1 MYSFNDLARVV
12 FGSMVREGDAGR
24 NFKKYLGAYF
34 RPEFI
39 DAINFV
45 ALFKSLP
52 ISTYIDEEDIYQD
65 LVDRFID
72 RKKGGEVRALIEG
85 HADSAFGK
93 GAGDLVGT
101 RNLEVKDKGTLKK
114 MVEKLTPLLVE
125 YIKTDF
131 KQGFQEWL
139 RRQKREKSV
148 EDFPEV
154 GVPPEHE
161 VEQEIRDSQSWEN
174 GLIDDVLGEI
184 ESKVPEK
191 KRALSLVILRDMFL
205 SPTPKTLNQIEVEF
219 KLSHGTVHAAKVE
232 LTKILAK
239 YLTDRGLGGKFLE
252 EGGMAREEIEL
263 PPYRETFS
271 DPDNVKEFKSF
282 VEDKYSPRTEETTK
296 EVVELFGEGK
306 SVAEVMQ
313 NERYTRKV
321 VDNAKQRYFDKW
333 YKEWYE
339 GKVEKIRKAGE
350 NMTIQVP
357 IPSMPYMKVGEV
369 GLTAVTVRVP
379 YEKVVPKKP
388 GEPEPESEVQEAM
401 KSHKA
406 IVVRGLAR
414 GDMIVTITFSAEYD
428 NGDLLAGKKNP
439 GDPAHF
445 RFEKFEA
452 EMDESRMFGR
462 VERSVNYKYTQRLN
476 DDGSFM
482 GTFDSRVMLDG
493 KVVPSSDKNELLK
506 MLDGYMDNKVKPEG
520 MLPHGHFSTIYVNDK
535 TKKKYVGVRKFVE
548 AYRGILTED
557 KVHKDRT
564 HTWERLQVR
573 KKMGPAVERGEE
585 EKIKRTLFF
594 YREELKKEN
603 SKRDIKQDKAKI
615 KEYTSLIS
623 DLEEVLKSLKK
634 KDLDEHEDTIVKE
647 MRHRMEVVRQ
657 DLESE
662 QNKGPGERDEH
673 LMKDLKDEMEE
684 LKDEIEEFSS
694 HQASFEDREAFKFL
708 PKTKSGEVEK
718 LEALFKKYG
727 QKWPDRWLNPRDMT
741 FLAKT
746 IREAIDGSLN
756 ERMKQELSKGPMSP
770 AQVSNKTKEIRDELK
785 SDMEHA
791 AKLFKAVPVDLKAR
805 LQELKD
811 TVPEEAKTFE
821 QSGQD
826 LAWVD
831 SPEAVITKVEEAL
844 KPRGSFPPPEHENVK
859 ALEAL
864 FKKYGQ
870 VWPTKWIDPK
880 ELEVLARAIRKGMV
894 DFVSAQTVE
903 LKRKVKEKDITSETM
918 EEQVKKMRVE
928 QKADLESLT
937 GLFDNVAD
945 DLKARLEWFK
955 KSEPEQYK
963 NLEHRNNV
971 TWVNSPQ
978 VITEALDKIHKI
990 FREPIK
996 VEVEDKSDSITMLE
1010 EGRYRSLEAFLEAN
1024 LSGLHSLGQVLEDAP
1039 LQEVAPN
1046 PAIVQ
1051 RINREIAKSKE
1062 SKGEIQKILEELAKS
1077 EEKAEDVKEIDKM
1090 RREIPTL
1097 DRHILKMERGLDTFK
1112 KIPALGAAEVLLAN
1126 VDMFS
1131 PLYGYLTRILWFHEK
1146 PLIRCAEDKGDL
1158 GTLESLR
1165 SQAVHAVNKLAS
1177 KNIFAKAS
1185 IKAGITELRTRL
1197 NKFIKAYN
1205 PEESEAAPAESGS
1218 VLAYDSFY
1226 SSIYRISAEGD
1237 LERARVQMIFPADEL
1252 TKAEQMVHA
1261 LSNSDE
1267 KKVQVL
1273 APTAKTELDTIIKNV
1288 TQVYKEGFTT
1298 DRIRALADR
1307 EKIPFD
1313 KAKVL
1318 LKKLEDAVAK
1328 QALSEFIL
1336 KWQNL
1341 REQKG
1346 RKEKERSPL
1355 GNRPGKEYEEMNRF
1369 VETHIPEVLE
1379 LAPSQDDLPE
1389 DPERGVPTPKEIR
1402 ERIEHAFTMKKP
1414 MFKDEERLTKELGK
1428 LQEDLKVETEP
1439 AKIESIKRQMA
1450 DIKLKLKSPAE
1461 MDLGWEEMVNQALRE
1476 DFYGGGGGGGGGGKS
1491 RAKAIKPPPPSATHE
1506 NLMESVVRIFDKSP
1520 KYIVLT
1526 TLSMYAKRV
1535 RDHIKEMGD
1544 NEYLDP
1550 DAVVDALVS
1559 SLKNLYST
1567 ILKLNITPSST
1578 AMKVPPSAPGKI
1590 PTLKPGQA
1598 GGMPDIPINNL
1609 KEAEHVFD
1617 HIVAIY
1623 KEINHYIAPDSVGVP
1638 SGKSLGEQS
1647 KSQAARRFMPHLFMD
1662 WLAYYQSQ
1670 KQKASPGKKD
1680 DGEEKGPGPEQ
1691 GPIPDLDFFKEKRR
1705 DSPEVAEKKRQQ
1717 WKKDQESGAL
1727 ATRVQNIS
1735 ELKKMNDTDV
1745 SFLLTL
1751 SPDLLKKIP
1760 AKYLKTFVRDHEDAF
1775 TKMLNPTIIK
1785 SLPGLLEEQAGIL
1798 EAPLEHQKVLLKKWF
1813 RAGKKADEG
1822 MSSDLMAYNVALRFA
1837 GTDFSSIENLTESE
1851 ILTL

>member
-1 MYSFNDLARVV
+1 MYTFNDLARVV

-24 NFKKYLGAYF
+24 NFKKYLGVYF

-52 ISTYIDEEDIYQD
+52 ISTYIDEEDVYQD

-85 HADSAFGK
+85 HAESDFGK

-101 RNLEVKDKGTLKK
+101 RNLGVEDKGTLKK

-125 YIKTDF
+125 YIKVDF

-161 VEQEIRDSQSWEN
+161 VEQEIRDSQSWEDGLISDVL
-174 GLIDDVLGEI
+174 GLIDRQ
-184 ESKVPEK
+184 VPEK
-191 KRALSLVILRDMFL
+191 SGGHGRSKGLPMRAIYKVILKDMFL
-205 SPTPKTLNQIEVEF
+205 AVEPKTQDEIAKEMH
-219 KLSHGTVHAAKVE
+219 LSRQQLQRYSYE
-232 LTKILAK
+232 LKHMLAE
-239 YLTDRGLGGKFLE
+239 YLTDKGLGGKFLE

-263 PPYRETFS
+263 PPYREAFS

-306 SVAEVMQ
+306 SVAEILQ
-313 NERYTRKV
+313 SERYTKKV
-321 VDNAKQRYFDKW
+321 IDNAKQRYFDKW

-357 IPSMPYMKVGEV
+357 DMPYMKVGEV

-388 GEPEPESEVQEAM
+388 GEPEPEDEVQEAM

-462 VERSVNYKYTQRLN
+462 VERSVGYMYTQRLN
-476 DDGSFM
+476 DDGTFM
-482 GTFDSRVMLDG
+482 GTFDSRVKLDG
-493 KVVPSSDKNELLK
+493 KVVPSDKNELQVL
-506 MLDGYMDNKVKPEG
+506 LDGYMDNKVKPEG
-520 MLPHGHFSTIYVNDK
+520 VLPHGHFSTIYVNDK

-564 HTWERLQVR
+564 HAWERLQIQ
-573 KKMGPAVERGEE
+573 KKMGPAVGRTEE

-594 YREELKKEN
+594 YREELKKEEL
-603 SKRDIKQDKAKI
+603 KRDIKQDKGKI
-615 KEYTSLIS
+615 KEYEGLIS
-623 DLEEVLKSLKK
+623 DLEEALKGIKK
-634 KDLDEHEDTIVKE
+634 DDLDEHEDTIAKE
-647 MRHRMEVVRQ
+647 MRHRMEVIRQ

-662 QNKGPGERDEH
+662 QNKGPEERDEH
-673 LMKDLKDEMEE
+673 KMKEYRDEMEE
-684 LKDEIEEFSS
+684 LKEELDEFSA
-694 HQASFEDREAFKFL
+694 HQASFEDREAFKLL
-708 PKTKSGEVEK
+708 PLTKNGDVEK
-718 LEALFKKYG
+718 LEALFKKYN
-727 QKWPDRWLNPRDMT
+727 QKWPDRWLSPRDMS

-746 IREAIDGSLN
+746 IREAIEGSLN
-756 ERMKQELSKGPMSP
+756 ERMKQEISKGEMSP
-770 AQVSNKTKEIRDELK
+770 GQVSNKTREIQDELK

-791 AKLFKAVPVDLKAR
+791 GKLFKAIPGDLKVR
-805 LQELKD
+805 LKELRD
-811 TVPEEAKTFE
+811 TAPEKAETLE

-831 SPEAVITKVEEAL
+831 SPEAVLTKVEEAL
-844 KPRGSFPPPEHENVK
+844 KPRGSFPAPEHKNVK

-870 VWPTKWIDPK
+870 VWPSKWIDPK

-894 DFVSAQTVE
+894 DFVSDQTAE
-903 LKRKVKEKDITSETM
+903 LKRKVKEKDITSEAM

-928 QKADLESLT
+928 QKGDLESLT
-937 GLFDNVAD
+937 GLFDAVAE
-945 DLKARLEWFK
+945 DLKSRLEGFK

-963 NLEHRNNV
+963 SLEHRNNV
-971 TWVNSPQ
+971 TWVSTPSA
-978 VITEALDKIHKI
+978 ITETLAKIHKI
-990 FREPIK
+990 FREPVK
-996 VEVEDKSDSITMLE
+996 VEVEDKGDSITMLE
-1010 EGRYRSLEAFLEAN
+1010 EGKYRSLEAFLEAN
-1024 LSGLHSLGQVLEDAP
+1024 LSGLHSLGQVLEEAP

-1051 RINREIAKSKE
+1051 RINREIARSKE
-1062 SKGEIQKILEELAKS
+1062 SKEEVRKILEELAKS
-1077 EEKAEDVKEIDKM
+1077 EEKAEDIKEIDKM
-1090 RREIPTL
+1090 RREVPTL
-1097 DRHILKMERGLDTFK
+1097 ERHILKMERGLETFK

-1185 IKAGITELRTRL
+1185 IKAGIAEVRTRL
-1197 NKFIKAYN
+1197 NKFIKSYN
-1205 PEESEAAPAESGS
+1205 PAEESET

-1226 SSIYRISAEGD
+1226 SSIYRVSAEGD

-1252 TKAEQMVHA
+1252 TKAEQTVHA

-1267 KKVQVL
+1267 NKVKAL

-1288 TQVYKEGFTT
+1288 SQVYKEGFTT

-1313 KAKVL
+1313 KARVL

-1346 RKEKERSPL
+1346 RKKKERSSL
-1355 GNRPGKEYEEMNRF
+1355 GNRPGEEYEEMGRF
-1369 VETHIPEVLE
+1369 VETHIPEVFE

-1389 DPERGVPTPKEIR
+1389 DPARGIPTPKEIR
-1402 ERIEHAFTMKKP
+1402 ERIEQAFTMKKP

-1428 LQEDLKVETEP
+1428 LQDDLKAETEP
-1439 AKIESIKRQMA
+1439 SKIESIKRQMA

-1461 MDLGWEEMVNQALRE
+1461 MDLGWEEMVNRALRE
-1476 DFYGGGGGGGGGGKS
+1476 DFYGGGGSGGGGGKS
-1491 RAKAIKPPPPSATHE
+1491 RPKAIKPPPPSATHE

-1526 TLSMYAKRV
+1526 TLSMYAKKV
-1535 RDHIKEMGD
+1535 RDLIKEMGD
-1544 NEYLDP
+1544 DEYLDP
-1550 DAVVDALVS
+1550 DTVIDALVS
-1559 SLKNLYST
+1559 SLKNLYNT

-1578 AMKVPPSAPGKI
+1578 AMKIPPSAPGKI

-1609 KEAEHVFD
+1609 KEAERVFD

-1638 SGKSLGEQS
+1638 SERSLKDQS

-1662 WLAYYQSQ
+1662 WLAYYQ
-1670 KQKASPGKKD
+1670 KQKAGPGKKD
-1680 DGEEKGPGPEQ
+1680 DVGEKGPGPEQ
-1691 GPIPDLDFFKEKRR
+1691 VHIPELDFLKEMRR
-1705 DSPEVAEKKRQQ
+1705 DSPEEAERKRQQ
-1717 WKKDQESGAL
+1717 WIKDQESGK
-1727 ATRVQNIS
+1727 R
-1735 ELKKMNDTDV
+1735 
-1745 SFLLTL
+1745 
-1751 SPDLLKKIP
+1751 
-1760 AKYLKTFVRDHEDAF
+1760 
-1775 TKMLNPTIIK
+1775 
-1785 SLPGLLEEQAGIL
+1785 
-1798 EAPLEHQKVLLKKWF
+1798 
-1813 RAGKKADEG
+1813 ADEG
-1822 MSSDLMAYNVALRFA
+1822 RSPDFMAYNVALKFA
-1837 GTDFSSIENLTESE
+1837 GAGYSVENLTESE

>member
-1 MYSFNDLARVV
+1 
-12 FGSMVREGDAGR
+12 MVREGDAGR
-24 NFKKYLGAYF
+24 NFKKYLGTYV

-52 ISTYIDEEDIYQD
+52 IATYIDEEDIYQD
-65 LVDRFID
+65 VVDRFID
-72 RKKGGEVRALIEG
+72 RRKGGEVRALLEG
-85 HADSAFGK
+85 HADSAFGE
-93 GAGDLVGT
+93 GAGELVGT
-101 RNLEVKDKGTLKK
+101 RNLRVEDKGTLKK

-161 VEQEIRDSQSWEN
+161 VEQAIRDSQSWEN

-191 KRALSLVILRDMFL
+191 KRALSLVILKDMFL
-205 SPTPKTLNQIEVEF
+205 SPTPKTLNQIEAEF

-252 EGGMAREEIEL
+252 EGGLAREEIEL

-282 VEDKYSPRTEETTK
+282 VGNKYSPRTEETTK

-306 SVAEVMQ
+306 SVAEIMQ
-313 NERYTRKV
+313 GQKYTKKV

-350 NMTIQVP
+350 NMTNQV
-357 IPSMPYMKVGEV
+357 PSMPYMKVGEV

-388 GEPEPESEVQEAM
+388 GEPETETEVQEAM

-462 VERSVNYKYTQRLN
+462 VERSVNYMYTQRLN
-476 DDGSFM
+476 DDGTFM
-482 GTFDSRVMLDG
+482 GTFDSRVKLDG
-493 KVVPSSDKNELLK
+493 KLVPSDKNELQKL
-506 MLDGYMDNKVKPEG
+506 LDGYMDNKVKPEG

-564 HTWERLQVR
+564 HSWERLQVK
-573 KKMGPAVERGEE
+573 KKMGPMMRTEE
-585 EKIKRTLFF
+585 EKVKRTLFF
-594 YREELKKEN
+594 YREELKKEEA
-603 SKRDIKQDKAKI
+603 KRDNKQDKDKI

-623 DLEEVLKSLKK
+623 DLEETLKSLKK
-634 KDLDEHEDTIVKE
+634 DDLDEHEDLIVKE

-662 QNKGPGERDEH
+662 QTKGPEERDEH
-673 LMKDLKDEMEE
+673 LMKEYRDEMEE
-684 LKDEIEEFSS
+684 LKSEIEEFSS
-694 HQASFEDREAFKFL
+694 HQASFEDREAFKFF
-708 PKTKSGEVEK
+708 PKTKNGDVEK
-718 LEALFKKYG
+718 LEALFKKYN
-727 QKWPDRWLNPRDMT
+727 QKWPDRWLNPRDMG

-746 IREAIDGSLN
+746 IREAIDSSFN
-756 ERMKQELSKGPMSP
+756 DRMKQEISKGEMSQ
-770 AQVSNKTKEIRDELK
+770 AQVSNKTREIQEEMK

-791 AKLFKAVPVDLKAR
+791 AKLFKAVPGDLKVR
-805 LQELKD
+805 LKELRE
-811 TVPEEAKTFE
+811 TAPEQAKTFE

-831 SPEAVITKVEEAL
+831 SPDAVITKVEEAL
-844 KPRGSFPPPEHENVK
+844 TPRGGFPPPEHENVK
-859 ALEAL
+859 ALEAI

-870 VWPTKWIDPK
+870 AWPSKWIDPK
-880 ELEVLARAIRKGMV
+880 ELEVLARTIRKGMV
-894 DFVSAQTVE
+894 DFVSDQTVE

-918 EEQVKKMRVE
+918 EEQVKKMQKE
-928 QKADLESLT
+928 QKADLESLS
-937 GLFDNVAD
+937 GLFDAVAE
-945 DLKARLEWFK
+945 DLKSRLEQFK
-955 KSEPEQYK
+955 KSQPEKYRGM
-963 NLEHRNNV
+963 EHRNNV
-971 TWVNSPQ
+971 SWVSTPSA
-978 VITEALDKIHKI
+978 ITEALAKVHKI
-990 FREPIK
+990 FKEP
-996 VEVEDKSDSITMLE
+996 VPVVVEDKSDSITMLE

-1024 LSGLHSLGQVLEDAP
+1024 LSGMHSLGQVLEDAP

-1051 RINREIAKSKE
+1051 RINREIAKTKE
-1062 SKGEIQKILEELAKS
+1062 SKAEVQKILEELAKS
-1077 EEKAEDVKEIDKM
+1077 EEKAEDIKEIEKM
-1090 RREIPTL
+1090 RREVPTL
-1097 DRHILKMERGLDTFK
+1097 ERHILKMERGLETFK
-1112 KIPALGAAEVLLAN
+1112 KIPALGAAEVLLAS

-1158 GTLESLR
+1158 GNLESLR

-1185 IKAGITELRTRL
+1185 IKAGITEVRTRL

-1205 PEESEAAPAESGS
+1205 PEETEAAPAESGS
-1218 VLAYDSFY
+1218 VLSYDSFY
-1226 SSIYRISAEGD
+1226 SSIYRVSAEGD

-1252 TKAEQMVHA
+1252 TKAEQMIHA

-1267 KKVQVL
+1267 KKVQIL

-1288 TQVYKEGFTT
+1288 TQVYKEGFST

-1318 LKKLEDAVAK
+1318 LKRLEDAVAK

-1414 MFKDEERLTKELGK
+1414 MFKDEERLTAELGK
-1428 LQEDLKVETEP
+1428 LQDELKTETEP
-1439 AKIESIKRQMA
+1439 SKIESIKRQMA

-1476 DFYGGGGGGGGGGKS
+1476 DFYGGGGSGGGGGKS

-1535 RDHIKEMGD
+1535 RDHIKELGD
-1544 NEYLDP
+1544 GEYLDP

-1617 HIVAIY
+1617 HLVAIY
-1623 KEINHYIAPDSVGVP
+1623 KEINHYIAPDSVGIP

-1662 WLAYYQSQ
+1662 WLAYYQ
-1670 KQKASPGKKD
+1670 KQKAGPGKKD
-1680 DGEEKGPGPEQ
+1680 DVVEEKGGPEQ
-1691 GPIPDLDFFKEKRR
+1691 GPIPELDFFKEKRR
-1705 DSPEVAEKKRQQ
+1705 DSPEEAEKKRKQ
-1717 WKKDQESGAL
+1717 WKKDQESGSL
-1727 ATRVQNIS
+1727 ATRVRNIS

-1745 SFLLTL
+1745 NFLLTL

-1760 AKYLKTFVRDHEDAF
+1760 ANYLKTFVKDHEGAF

-1785 SLPGLLEEQAGIL
+1785 NLPGLLEEQSGIL
-1798 EAPLEHQKVLLKKWF
+1798 DAPPEHQKVLLKKWF
-1813 RAGKKADEG
+1813 RGKKADDEG
-1822 MSSDLMAYNVALRFA
+1822 MSSDLMAYNVALKFA